1 MVKTGKRDSKL
12 LSSSTIKVYDLLY
25 LKCSAAQVRCRQV
38 PVKFLQEII
47 VILLFAEVFPA
58 VVQRHYISRSLI
70 ESMTILLNKAGS
82 NKYINTYLIFIRVL
96 LLRVRLVCSRYMGK
110 VRPEHKDFCRTS
122 QIGHLTTLF
131 LLFRTEAKGKKGMS
145 KVSKDVLRVYC
156 TKD

>member
-1 MVKTGKRDSKL
+1 MATL
-12 LSSSTIKVYDLLY
+12 NN
-25 LKCSAAQVRCRQV
+25 
-38 PVKFLQEII
+38 
-47 VILLFAEVFPA
+47 ILLPML
-58 VVQRHYISRSLI
+58 RS
-70 ESMTILLNKAGS
+70 ESKDVAKMSELRQKKTAGYLCYSNATWVILLNKAGS

-110 VRPEHKDFCRTS
+110 VRPEHKDFCCAS